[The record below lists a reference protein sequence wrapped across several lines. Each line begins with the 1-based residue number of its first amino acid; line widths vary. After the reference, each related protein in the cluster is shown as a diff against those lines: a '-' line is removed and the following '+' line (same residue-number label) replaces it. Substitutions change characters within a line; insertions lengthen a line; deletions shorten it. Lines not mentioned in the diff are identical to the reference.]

1 MNRLLFIVFFAIG
14 VMSVAAA
21 LLVAPMEPETQAGSS
36 AAVSAD
42 AAQAH
47 EDDQALSLTRN
58 SSGQFSIRASVNG
71 SHDIEFL
78 VDTGADLVAL
88 TEAEADALGIL
99 PAEEEFQP
107 NMQTASGVGYGA
119 PVTLDEVE
127 VAGQRLQGVDAVVVR
142 GLATNLLGQ
151 SVLRQLGSVEL
162 KGDKMVIRGK

>member
-21 LLVAPMEPETQAGSS
+21 LLVAPTQPETQAGGSE
-36 AAVSAD
+36 AVSN
-42 AAQAH
+42 AAQPH
-47 EDDQALSLTRN
+47 EEDQALSLTRN

-71 SHDIEFL
+71 SSDTEFL

-127 VAGQRLQGVDAVVVR
+127 VAGQRLQGVEAVVVR

>member
-21 LLVAPMEPETQAGSS
+21 LLVAPTEPETQAGGSE
-36 AAVSAD
+36 AVSN
-42 AAQAH
+42 AAQPH
-47 EDDQALSLTRN
+47 EEDQALSLTRN

-71 SHDIEFL
+71 SSDTEFL

-127 VAGQRLQGVDAVVVR
+127 VAGQRLQGVEAVVVR